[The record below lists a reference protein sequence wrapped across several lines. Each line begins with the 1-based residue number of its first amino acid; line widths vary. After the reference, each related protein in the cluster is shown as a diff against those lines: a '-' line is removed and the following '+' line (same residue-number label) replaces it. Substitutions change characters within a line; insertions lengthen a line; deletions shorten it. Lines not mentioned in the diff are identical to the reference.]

1 MGKKNIQTLIEQI
14 ARIID
19 ICSSNHG
26 AGIFSIIFYNLW
38 NTQMNMESIHRTNV
52 WIYNQ
57 LNKRRSKTDF
67 ECIVSD
73 CVRLCRGK
81 KNNEKIANSC
91 QLARHCYMFTVIV
104 CTTRNWFLMFVV
116 FFVIFCYFWFFVF
129 VWFAILKSISFMFWC
144 NARARLL

>member
-91 QLARHCYMFTVIV
+91 QLARPYMFTVIV